1 MKVIYDFYGKIKVQ
15 LSGKEYSILNTM
27 KIKSRRRK
35 IIRIFTK
42 AVSRSLAAYNN
53 KKYVV
58 GCYKS
63 GKDKYLLFTPK
74 ETISLEFAV
83 RINHE
88 KLVGLIEHLYLRKC
102 HEISLSSLYLYNG
115 NYYLLIT
122 PLIDSAII
130 KIVCSEF
137 ITENF
142 YGQKV
147 MKIKKE
153 GAPVCSYNAIE
164 SLGSTLY
171 N

>member
-1 MKVIYDFYGKIKVQ
+1 MIYDFCGEIKVQ

-27 KIKSRRRK
+27 KIKDRRRK
-35 IIRIFTK
+35 IIHIFTE
-42 AVSRSLAAYNN
+42 AVSKSWAAYNN
-53 KKYVV
+53 KKYAVS
-58 GCYKS
+58 CYKK
-63 GKDKYLLFTPK
+63 GKNKYLSFTPE
-74 ETISLEFAV
+74 ETLSLEFAV
-83 RINHE
+83 RINDK
-88 KLVGLIEHLYLRKC
+88 KLVNLIEHLYLRKC

-122 PLIDSAII
+122 PLINSAII
-130 KIVCSEF
+130 KIVCNEF
-137 ITENF
+137 LTENF